1 LDCRLTLKRYRDPGI
16 CTSPVSCKLLKL
28 PLNVIVFDTVQLDNC
43 AADFRKIVA
52 AGRLERFTRAASRVS
67 NSLQFSIP
75 AGSISAKTEAAA

>member
-1 LDCRLTLKRYRDPGI
+1 
-16 CTSPVSCKLLKL
+16 
-28 PLNVIVFDTVQLDNC
+28 VFDTVQLDNC